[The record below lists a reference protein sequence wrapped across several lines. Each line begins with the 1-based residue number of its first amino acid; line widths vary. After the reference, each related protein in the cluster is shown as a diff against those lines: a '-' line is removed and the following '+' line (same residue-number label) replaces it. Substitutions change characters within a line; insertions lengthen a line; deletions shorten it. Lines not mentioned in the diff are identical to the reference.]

1 MIRKVIINNIVG
13 GNEKETIESI
23 LPKLAGSFKQR
34 KQFFEYYFEST
45 MFEFSLKDLNEL
57 SNQYKVVLSRDEL
70 EIVI

>member
-34 KQFFEYYFEST
+34 KQFFEYYFESVT
-45 MFEFSLKDLNEL
+45 IEFSLEDLDEL
-57 SNQYKVVLSRDEL
+57 SNQFKVILLWDEL